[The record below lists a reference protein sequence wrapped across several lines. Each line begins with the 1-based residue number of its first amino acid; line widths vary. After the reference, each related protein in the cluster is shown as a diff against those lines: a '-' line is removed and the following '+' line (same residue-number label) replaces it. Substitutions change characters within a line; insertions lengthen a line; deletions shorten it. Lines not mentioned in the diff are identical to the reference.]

1 VYACVLAVNQVK
13 RRTSIMPRAI
23 AAKQKGK
30 SDILR
35 VRKAPEIGIILYSG
49 AKPAV
54 VLGLTDLFE
63 VANGI
68 SLEQGDGSRAEL
80 MISHW
85 GVHEGSDCPVREYE
99 SHPGK
104 HGKPDCVIFPPTLE
118 IDSDSERT
126 RKLLRWA
133 KAEHA
138 SGSTLCSVCGGTF
151 LLAQLGL
158 LNGRPATTH
167 WSYAHLL
174 AARFPQIRVE
184 SDDLIID
191 LGDVVTAGGMMAWV
205 DLGLKLVER
214 YLGPFVMIKT
224 AQFFLVDPAARQQRF
239 YANFSPSLQHGDAA
253 ILRVQ
258 ISIEASPSEPIS
270 IAEMAAAAKLGERT
284 FLRRFQKAT
293 GMTPT
298 QYVQSVRVQKA
309 RELLELTTLPVKE
322 IAWKVSYE
330 DVGAFRKVFQK
341 AVGLQPVEYRKRFGV
356 QKTIPNPQVPVR
368 SYPVIAGKSASRQ
381 RPSADDMS
389 ILPVAVGSG
398 RAV

>member
-1 VYACVLAVNQVK
+1 
-13 RRTSIMPRAI
+13 MPRVI
-23 AAKQKGK
+23 AAKYKGE

-35 VRKAPEIGIILYSG
+35 TRTAPEIGIVLYSG

-68 SLEQGDGSRAEL
+68 SLEQGDGSRTEL

-85 GVHEGSDCPVREYE
+85 GADEASGRLVREYE
-99 SHPGK
+99 SHPGR

-118 IDSDSERT
+118 IEPGTERT
-126 RKLLRWA
+126 RKLLQWA

-167 WSYAHLL
+167 WSYANLL
-174 AARFPQIRVE
+174 AERFPKIRVE
-184 SDDLIID
+184 ADDLIID

-205 DLGLKLVER
+205 DLGLKLVEQ

-253 ILRVQ
+253 VLRVQ
-258 ISIEASPSEPIS
+258 IAIEACPSEAIS
-270 IAEMAAAAKLGERT
+270 IAGMAAKARVGERT

-293 GMTPT
+293 GLTPT

-330 DVGAFRKVFQK
+330 DAGAFRKVFQK
-341 AVGLQPVEYRKRFGV
+341 AVGLQPAEYRKRFGV
-356 QKTIPNPQVPVR
+356 QKTIPNLQIPVR
-368 SYPVIAGKSASRQ
+368 SYPIPDAKGISRQ
-381 RPSADDMS
+381 RRGSDDAAAP
-389 ILPVAVGSG
+389 LLTTY
-398 RAV
+398 